1 MGSLVLVL
9 AACLVGPP
17 LVVGLAAVGVPWQ
30 ITSAL
35 VASSAA
41 VVVWRTAQQARA
53 VGYQRLH
60 WPAVI
65 AVVTV
70 LGAATVYTARLS
82 YFMLDETRAD
92 LSVLPNRAFF
102 RKHSCLSSYTEAAR
116 LAPTGV
122 NIFDPAQYS
131 DPARPGQNAP
141 RFIGPFE
148 VDLYQYPPTF
158 LALAR
163 APIAAGLDFLTIRKL
178 WYAVQ
183 SIALF
188 ATMVLLARWIGGAS
202 GLLVLLFVPVIWVSQ
217 TTRLSLQIG
226 NFQLTAFALSV
237 LAMIAFGRGRSGRG
251 GFALAFAAMSKIY
264 PGVLGVLL
272 IVRQQW
278 RAVAWTIAW
287 SAAFTALAWLIV
299 GASPFVDFFRY
310 QLPRIESGQ
319 AFPWINDPDV
329 APINFGV
336 HGLVN
341 KLRLLGLPWTG
352 PAAAGRAASLYAVLL
367 LPLAAVAAWRLRQL
381 DTATMD
387 AERVRLRQAQVWLGL
402 LSLASFRSPFVPDA
416 YALFGT
422 LWLLT
427 LVAAEGHWQWR
438 AQIALV
444 VGAAIAMIVLDG
456 GPITVP
462 VPAWILMVTLVV
474 QIAAI
479 AFNAAIVLTP
489 GRAPRGKSHVATH
502 ERCPARHGTIVD
514 PSSAGS
520 RSRVR

>member
-1 MGSLVLVL
+1 MGSLILVL
-9 AACLVGPP
+9 AACLVGPA

-102 RKHSCLSSYTEAAR
+102 RAHSCLSSYTEAAR
-116 LAPTGV
+116 LAPSGV

-163 APIAAGLDFLTIRKL
+163 APVAAGLDFLTIRKL
-178 WYAVQ
+178 WFAVQ
-183 SIALF
+183 SIVLF
-188 ATMVLLARWIGGAS
+188 AAMVLLARWIGGSS
-202 GLLVLLFVPVIWVSQ
+202 GLLVLLFVPVVWLAP
-217 TTRLSLQIG
+217 TLRLPLQIG
-226 NFQLTAFALSV
+226 NFQLTAFALAV
-237 LAMIAFGRGRSGRG
+237 LAMIAFDRGHVGRG
-251 GFALAFAAMSKIY
+251 GFALGFAAVSKVF
-264 PGVLGVLL
+264 PGLLGILL
-272 IVRQQW
+272 VDRRQW
-278 RAVAWTIAW
+278 RAVGWTLAW
-287 SAAFTALAWLIV
+287 SAVFTAAAWLMV
-299 GASPFVDFFRY
+299 GTAPFVDFVQY

-319 AFPWINDPDV
+319 AFFWMEAADAAFINY
-329 APINFGV
+329 GV
-336 HGLVN
+336 HGLVM
-341 KLRLLGLPWTG
+341 KLRFLGLPWTG
-352 PAAAGRAASLYAVLL
+352 PEAASRAASLYGVLL
-367 LPLAAVAAWRLRQL
+367 LPLAALSAWRLRPL
-381 DTATMD
+381 ASGTM
-387 AERVRLRQAQVWLGL
+387 APERVRLRQAQVWLGL

-427 LVAAEGHWQWR
+427 LVAAEGHWQGR
-438 AQIALV
+438 ARIALV
-444 VGAAIAMIVLDG
+444 VGGAIAMMVLDS
-456 GPITVP
+456 GPSPAP
-462 VPAWILMVTLVV
+462 VPAWVMAATLCV

-479 AFNAAIVLTP
+479 VFNAAIVLTP
-489 GRAPRGKSHVATH
+489 GRAPRVTARTA
-502 ERCPARHGTIVD
+502 ERG
-514 PSSAGS
+514 SSNPRQLAET
-520 RSRVR
+520 RT

>member
-17 LVVGLAAVGVPWQ
+17 LAVGLAAVGVPWQ

-35 VASSAA
+35 VASTAA

-65 AVVTV
+65 AVVSV

-102 RKHSCLSSYTEAAR
+102 RAHSCLSAYTEAAR
-116 LAPTGV
+116 LAPTAV

-141 RFIGPFE
+141 RFIEPFE

-163 APIAAGLDFLTIRKL
+163 APVAAGLDFLTIRKV
-178 WYAVQ
+178 WFAMQ
-183 SIALF
+183 SIVLF
-188 ATMVLLARWIGGAS
+188 ATMVLLARWIGGSS
-202 GLLVLLFVPVIWVSQ
+202 GLLVLLLVPVMWLSQ
-217 TTRLSLQIG
+217 TTRLGLQIG
-226 NFQLTAFALSV
+226 NFQLTAFALTV
-237 LAMIAFGRGRSGRG
+237 LAMIAFDRGRAGRG
-251 GFALAFAAMSKIY
+251 GFALAIAAVSKIY

-272 IVRQQW
+272 IVRQEW
-278 RAVAWTIAW
+278 RAVGWTIAW
-287 SAAFTALAWLIV
+287 SAVFTALAWLIV
-299 GASPFVDFFRY
+299 GGNPFLDFFRY

-319 AFPWINDPDV
+319 AFPWIDNPDV

-336 HGLVN
+336 HGLVS
-341 KLRLLGLPWTG
+341 KLRFLGLPWMGST
-352 PAAAGRAASLYAVLL
+352 AAGLAATLYAVLL
-367 LPLAAVAAWRLRQL
+367 LPLAAVSAWRLRQL
-381 DTATMD
+381 GSGTM
-387 AERVRLRQAQVWLGL
+387 APERVRLRQAQVWLGL

-422 LWLLT
+422 VWLLT

-438 AQIALV
+438 ARITLV
-444 VGAAIAMIVLDG
+444 VGGAIATIVLDG
-456 GPITVP
+456 GPISVP
-462 VPAWILMVTLVV
+462 VPAWILMFTLVV

-489 GRAPRGKSHVATH
+489 GRAPRVASGLP
-502 ERCPARHGTIVD
+502 EPATARADGPTTM
-514 PSSAGS
+514 ATMT
-520 RSRVR
+520 R